1 MIFLCAGFNIIMQK
15 NEKVTDFSQ
24 FFKFIANTPFFSALI
39 KQEYGTKGDAVSTSN
54 CVVFCGEFVFCAMF
68 VTLHVVQII

>member
-1 MIFLCAGFNIIMQK
+1 MKKLQIFPNFLNLLLIHR
-15 NEKVTDFSQ
+15 
-24 FFKFIANTPFFSALI
+24 FFSALI
-39 KQEYGTKGDAVSTSN
+39 KQEYGTKGVAVSTSN